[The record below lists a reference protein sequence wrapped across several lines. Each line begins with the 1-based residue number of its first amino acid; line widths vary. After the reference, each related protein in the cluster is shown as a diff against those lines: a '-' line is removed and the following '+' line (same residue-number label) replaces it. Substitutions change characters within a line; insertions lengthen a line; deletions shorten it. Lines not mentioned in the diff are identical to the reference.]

1 MHALAQARFDE
12 RAVHCLAM
20 QPQDRSAGRVGM
32 SPLHRK
38 RSTRSKIN
46 QGRHAAAGTL

>member
-1 MHALAQARFDE
+1 MQPQARFDE
-12 RAVHCLAM
+12 RALA
-20 QPQDRSAGRVGM
+20 QDRSAGRVGM